1 MSDYE
6 MRVEGER
13 VAPADG
19 WRLELADRDRGI
31 ARLVNGSVSTPVLVE
46 GAGSDWVVTIRAAE
60 SR

>member
-46 GAGSDWVVTIRAAE
+46 GDGS
-60 SR
+60 